1 MQRRAANGGGAS
13 FPAVERTAL
22 GLRLRDT
29 PLHLEPRGRSELGF
43 LAHARGARATLPLR
57 LVATSGTVA
66 LLEAAQPRAMRKSAP
81 LPASFGKPF
90 ALGSLK
96 LTLFAAG
103 HVRGSAQLLC
113 ETASPE
119 RVLYSGDLGG
129 AGPTAC
135 ATAEPREQ
143 PQCDSLVLRATY
155 GHPRYLLP
163 PRAEVLAQ
171 LSSFVQRALAER
183 RTPVVLAAPLGGAQ
197 EAALHLAAEG
207 HALRLHP
214 TVLRAAE
221 VYRQLGV
228 PLGEA
233 AALSGAPEFGE
244 VAILPY
250 DERGRRAAAVLPAAR
265 ICLLSGRALEPDL
278 VASAGVS
285 SALPLSDHAGFDQL
299 VDFALR
305 SGARRV
311 LTVHGYAEE
320 LAQALREQG
329 LEARALGHEKQL
341 ELF

>member
-1 MQRRAANGGGAS
+1 
-13 FPAVERTAL
+13 
-22 GLRLRDT
+22 
-29 PLHLEPRGRSELGF
+29 
-43 LAHARGARATLPLR
+43 
-57 LVATSGTVA
+57 
-66 LLEAAQPRAMRKSAP
+66 
-81 LPASFGKPF
+81 
-90 ALGSLK
+90 
-96 LTLFAAG
+96 
-103 HVRGSAQLLC
+103 
-113 ETASPE
+113 
-119 RVLYSGDLGG
+119 
-129 AGPTAC
+129 
-135 ATAEPREQ
+135 
-143 PQCDSLVLRATY
+143 
-155 GHPRYLLP
+155 
-163 PRAEVLAQ
+163 
-171 LSSFVQRALAER
+171 
-183 RTPVVLAAPLGGAQ
+183 
-197 EAALHLAAEG
+197 
-207 HALRLHP
+207 
-214 TVLRAAE
+214 
-221 VYRQLGV
+221 GV

-233 AALSGAPEFGE
+233 AALSGAPAFGE